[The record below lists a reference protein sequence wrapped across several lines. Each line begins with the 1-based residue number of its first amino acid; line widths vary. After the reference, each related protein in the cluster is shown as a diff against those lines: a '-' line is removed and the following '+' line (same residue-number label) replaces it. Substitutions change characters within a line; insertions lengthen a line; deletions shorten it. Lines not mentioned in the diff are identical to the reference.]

1 METKMITIPFDL
13 ERAKRIQAGEEPGKI
28 VTRNGLDVRVVCWD
42 LQKENFPI
50 IAAISQDGDEDIY
63 YRTAEGRVRSYG
75 RIESDCDLILQ
86 IPEYT
91 QYKDGDILGADT
103 CVFIL
108 NEHGQYKTSC
118 YVGIFYE
125 DLAFGGA
132 ADKNNI
138 SYYSYATEQQKQ
150 QLIDAL
156 KSSPDLLAKEY
167 LKRFFGIKKEEF
179 QPFDKILVRDSDDE
193 VWKCHLFSHISDI
206 VPGYPYRTVF
216 GYYKYCIPYNDQTK
230 HLLGTTDP
238 YDFCE

>member
-125 DLAFGGA
+125 DLSFGGA
-132 ADKNNI
+132 ANENNI
-138 SYYSYATEQQKQ
+138 SNYSYATEKQKQ

-156 KSSPDLLAKEY
+156 KQSTDRRAKEY
-167 LKRFFGIKKEEF
+167 LKRFFGIEETFEYNF
-179 QPFDKILVRDSDDE
+179 QPFDKVLVRDNDKKWCTDF
-193 VWKCHLFSHISDI
+193 FSHFDSEE
-206 VPGYPYRTVF
+206 
-216 GYYKYCIPYNDQTK
+216 KYQPFICVGGMADECIPYNEQTK
-230 HLLGTTDP
+230 HLLGTTDNW
-238 YDFCE
+238 EE